1 MMGRLT
7 IFFSTFLHEIPL
19 EYVIRRCPVKF
30 WAQII
35 KRPILATPTMSGGYT
50 IGSNSDPWVII
61 MVYDG
66 VSNKKKLGI

>member
-1 MMGRLT
+1 
-7 IFFSTFLHEIPL
+7 
-19 EYVIRRCPVKF
+19 
-30 WAQII
+30 
-35 KRPILATPTMSGGYT
+35 MSGGYT